1 MFFFKIFEQ
10 LGMPLVKTSQL
21 LVFTDVIVINNLFY
35 HSLQPVITYSTLVV
49 YRLTKG
55 KQTLSILCY
64 L

>member
-1 MFFFKIFEQ
+1 MFFFKILEQ
-10 LGMPLVKTSQL
+10 LGMPLVKNSQL

-35 HSLQPVITYSTLVV
+35 HSLQPVIAYSTLVV